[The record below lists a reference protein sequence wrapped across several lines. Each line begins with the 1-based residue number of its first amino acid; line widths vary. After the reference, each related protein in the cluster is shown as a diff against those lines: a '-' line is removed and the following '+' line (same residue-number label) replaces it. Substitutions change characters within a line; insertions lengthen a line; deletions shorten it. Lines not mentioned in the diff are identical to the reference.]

1 MIRDLKQKDIDKVME
16 IWLESTIKAHD
27 FIPEKY
33 WQDNYNAVKDIYIP
47 QSKTYVYE
55 EGEEIKGFIS
65 ILNDDF
71 IGALFVSMNEQ
82 GKGIGSKLIEYA
94 NAKFDNLKLAVY
106 KQNQKS
112 VGFYIKKGF
121 EILSGNLFWFVLTI
135 LFSLCII
142 LCIYTCKFYI
152 WVRRD
157 RIYSHKFVK
166 YYNNAIIAGMW
177 FVNLILFLN
186 FIYGIS
192 YLYSVLKYGITIL

>member
-27 FIPEKY
+27 FMPEKY

-71 IGALFVSMNEQ
+71 IGALFVSPNEQ

-94 NAKFDNLKLAVY
+94 NAKFNNLKLAVY

-121 EILSGNLFWFVLTI
+121 EILSEEINEDSGFEE
-135 LFSLCII
+135 
-142 LCIYTCKFYI
+142 YI
-152 WVRRD
+152 MV
-157 RIYSHKFVK
+157 YK
-166 YYNNAIIAGMW
+166 
-177 FVNLILFLN
+177 
-186 FIYGIS
+186 
-192 YLYSVLKYGITIL
+192 

>member
-71 IGALFVSMNEQ
+71 IGALFVSPNEQ

-94 NAKFDNLKLAVY
+94 NAKFNNLKLAVY
-106 KQNQKS
+106 KQNQNRLIFILKRDLK
-112 VGFYIKKGF
+112 FYRKRLTKIQVLKN
-121 EILSGNLFWFVLTI
+121 ILWFINSKILKEYISAKVARDI
-135 LFSLCII
+135 LF
-142 LCIYTCKFYI
+142 
-152 WVRRD
+152 
-157 RIYSHKFVK
+157 
-166 YYNNAIIAGMW
+166 
-177 FVNLILFLN
+177 
-186 FIYGIS
+186 
-192 YLYSVLKYGITIL
+192 

>member
-71 IGALFVSMNEQ
+71 IGALFVSPNEQ

-94 NAKFDNLKLAVY
+94 NAKFNNLKLAVY

-112 VGFYIKKGF
+112 VDFYMIDCQYKCNILCLCCSEDLCRCFISKTLARSIIYYIYYNIKL
-121 EILSGNLFWFVLTI
+121 ILSYSRKIKSF
-135 LFSLCII
+135 
-142 LCIYTCKFYI
+142 
-152 WVRRD
+152 
-157 RIYSHKFVK
+157 RIKLS
-166 YYNNAIIAGMW
+166 
-177 FVNLILFLN
+177 
-186 FIYGIS
+186 
-192 YLYSVLKYGITIL
+192 

>member
-71 IGALFVSMNEQ
+71 IGALFVSPNEQ

-94 NAKFDNLKLAVY
+94 NAKFNNLKLAVY

-112 VGFYIKKGF
+112 VVLYLKRDLKFYRKRLTKIQVLKNILWFINSKNLKKS
-121 EILSGNLFWFVLTI
+121 ISPAKVARDI
-135 LFSLCII
+135 LF
-142 LCIYTCKFYI
+142 
-152 WVRRD
+152 
-157 RIYSHKFVK
+157 
-166 YYNNAIIAGMW
+166 
-177 FVNLILFLN
+177 
-186 FIYGIS
+186 
-192 YLYSVLKYGITIL
+192 

>member
-71 IGALFVSMNEQ
+71 IGALFVSLNEQ

-106 KQNQKS
+106 KLTKIQVLKN
-112 VGFYIKKGF
+112 
-121 EILSGNLFWFVLTI
+121 ILWFINSKI
-135 LFSLCII
+135 LKRVYLQPK
-142 LCIYTCKFYI
+142 LLG
-152 WVRRD
+152 
-157 RIYSHKFVK
+157 IYSF
-166 YYNNAIIAGMW
+166 
-177 FVNLILFLN
+177 NLYIQF
-186 FIYGIS
+186 
-192 YLYSVLKYGITIL
+192 

>member
-71 IGALFVSMNEQ
+71 IGALFVSLNEQ

-94 NAKFDNLKLAVY
+94 NAKFDNLKFVPFSPKLEFGTVLVW
-106 KQNQKS
+106 KKNQVKS
-112 VGFYIKKGF
+112 IVAETFIEFAKEYIK
-121 EILSGNLFWFVLTI
+121 
-135 LFSLCII
+135 
-142 LCIYTCKFYI
+142 
-152 WVRRD
+152 
-157 RIYSHKFVK
+157 
-166 YYNNAIIAGMW
+166 
-177 FVNLILFLN
+177 
-186 FIYGIS
+186 GIS
-192 YLYSVLKYGITIL
+192 DNTI

>member
-27 FIPEKY
+27 FMPEKY

-47 QSKTYVYE
+47 QSKTYFYE

-71 IGALFVSMNEQ
+71 IGALFVSLNEQ
-82 GKGIGSKLIEYA
+82 GKGIGSNLIEYA

-112 VGFYIKKGF
+112 VNFYIKKGF
-121 EILSGNLFWFVLTI
+121 EILSEEINEDSGFEE
-135 LFSLCII
+135 
-142 LCIYTCKFYI
+142 YI
-152 WVRRD
+152 MV
-157 RIYSHKFVK
+157 YK
-166 YYNNAIIAGMW
+166 
-177 FVNLILFLN
+177 
-186 FIYGIS
+186 
-192 YLYSVLKYGITIL
+192 